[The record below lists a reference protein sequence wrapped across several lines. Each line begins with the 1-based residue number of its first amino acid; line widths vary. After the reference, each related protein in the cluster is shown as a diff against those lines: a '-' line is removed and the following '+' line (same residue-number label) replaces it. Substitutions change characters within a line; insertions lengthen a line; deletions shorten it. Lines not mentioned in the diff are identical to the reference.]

1 MKVVIAGLK
10 FFYAK
15 TLGRPAEVA
24 WMSWP
29 RPPRGLPAVLGMAEV
44 VTVLGALRKPLY
56 RMMALVMYG
65 AGLRVGE
72 SWSSRLGTST
82 RPAESSGCGAE
93 RAGSRARSCSRHDCS
108 RRSGGYW
115 RTERPPLPY
124 MFASPSTGKPVSTNA
139 VRLAIHRACAEAG
152 LTKRITPHMLRHSFA
167 THLLEDKVDLRVIQ
181 HLLGH
186 GSIALLRHTV
196 EELRP
201 VIDKLDLDFQVEIS
215 TEAAV
220 VVGDS
225 GYLQR
230 VLANVVSN
238 APKFTPSGTVRVVY
252 AVDTAARE
260 VTVTCQDTGIGIPKA
275 DLKHLFT
282 RFFRASNAISHAIPG
297 SGLGLAIVKTIVEL
311 HHGQLT
317 VDSVEGVGT
326 TVAMRFPASIGGSS
340 AGTGDAAATSAGD
353 R

>member
-1 MKVVIAGLK
+1 MGKMRERMLQDLVLGGYSKATQKQYLGAVYRLARRFMQPPEQLGQDHLRQYVAEVGSRVGASTLKVVIAGLK

-72 SWSSRLGTST
+72 VVVVEVGDIDAARGVLRVRRGKGGKPREVMLAPRLLE
-82 RPAESSGCGAE
+82 AL
-93 RAGSRARSCSRHDCS
+93 RA
-108 RRSGGYW
+108 YW

-124 MFASPSTGKPVSTNA
+124 LFASPSTGKPVSTNA

-186 GSIALLRHTV
+186 GSITTTV
-196 EELRP
+196 RYTR
-201 VIDKLDLDFQVEIS
+201 VS
-215 TEAAV
+215 AAMSAAV
-220 VVGDS
+220 RS
-225 GYLQR
+225 PLEKLPP
-230 VLANVVSN
+230 LAKATNPIPAKTATR
-238 APKFTPSGTVRVVY
+238 APKVSKDKPVRG
-252 AVDTAARE
+252 R
-260 VTVTCQDTGIGIPKA
+260 
-275 DLKHLFT
+275 
-282 RFFRASNAISHAIPG
+282 
-297 SGLGLAIVKTIVEL
+297 
-311 HHGQLT
+311 
-317 VDSVEGVGT
+317 
-326 TVAMRFPASIGGSS
+326 
-340 AGTGDAAATSAGD
+340 
-353 R
+353 